1 MSEARADL
9 GVDIDRVERF
19 ARNVRD
25 NVGQV
30 LVGGESTTDL
40 VIAALLA
47 RGHVLIEDVP
57 GTGKTTLARAM
68 AASLQCE
75 FRRIQFTPDLVPADV
90 LGVNIY
96 DPRQQQFNFNP
107 GPIFSQVLLAD
118 EINRATPRTQSA
130 LLEAMQEGQVSIDGV
145 TARLPEPFFVIATL
159 NPVEMEGTFPLPEAQ
174 LDRFLVRVSLGYP
187 SPEQEE
193 RMLVRFRDRPGD
205 FELAPVAGRGR
216 YRASARVGRAGP
228 GGVPGA
234 RLSVGGRRG
243 EPAASP
249 AQARRKPEG
258 ITGPAAGRPGD
269 GSAVGARLR
278 SAGRR
283 QGVGRSGA
291 CPSTGCRYRGAAARG
306 EHRHHRRRDSRI
318 RRGADGNVRHA
329 Q

>member
-205 FELAPVAGRGR
+205 FELAPVAG
-216 YRASARVGRAGP
+216 V
-228 GGVPGA
+228 
-234 RLSVGGRRG
+234 
-243 EPAASP
+243 EDI
-249 AQARRKPEG
+249 AQARALVERVRVESPVRAYLLAVVAESRRHPQLRLG
-258 ITGPAAGRPGD
+258 ASPRASLALQRAAQAMAALSGRDYVLPD
-269 GSAVGARLR
+269 DVKALAAPVLAHRLVADTAARLR
-278 SAGRR
+278 GE
-283 QGVGRSGA
+283 
-291 CPSTGCRYRGAAARG
+291 STATIVAEILESVAVPM
-306 EHRHHRRRDSRI
+306 
-318 RRGADGNVRHA
+318 AT
-329 Q
+329 

>member
-1 MSEARADL
+1 M

-205 FELAPVAGRGR
+205 FELAPVAG
-216 YRASARVGRAGP
+216 V
-228 GGVPGA
+228 
-234 RLSVGGRRG
+234 
-243 EPAASP
+243 EDI
-249 AQARRKPEG
+249 AQARALVERVRVESPVRAYLLAVVAESRRHPQLRLG
-258 ITGPAAGRPGD
+258 ASPRASLALQRAAQAMAALSGRDYVLPD
-269 GSAVGARLR
+269 DVKALAAPVLAHRLVADTAARLR
-278 SAGRR
+278 GE
-283 QGVGRSGA
+283 
-291 CPSTGCRYRGAAARG
+291 STATIVAEILESVAVPM
-306 EHRHHRRRDSRI
+306 
-318 RRGADGNVRHA
+318 AT
-329 Q
+329 